1 MIDENGCL
9 NRKLMSEE
17 IFSGA
22 DSENKRRELENIL
35 HPIVFRMACEYEK
48 NIAKNKT
55 AAIVVHDI
63 PLLAE
68 TFEQNPFQFDHTVS
82 VEADR
87 ETRIERMMSNR
98 AMTREEAESRIKAQA
113 PDCLRRK
120 IADIVIENNA
130 DIQALQTKVDALCIQ
145 WINEEKTEKTADIAS
160 WKTAG
165 KKA

>member
-1 MIDENGCL
+1 M
-9 NRKLMSEE
+9 
-17 IFSGA
+17 
-22 DSENKRRELENIL
+22 
-35 HPIVFRMACEYEK
+35 
-48 NIAKNKT
+48 
-55 AAIVVHDI
+55 HDI

-68 TFEQNPFQFDHTVS
+68 TSEQNPFQFDHTVS